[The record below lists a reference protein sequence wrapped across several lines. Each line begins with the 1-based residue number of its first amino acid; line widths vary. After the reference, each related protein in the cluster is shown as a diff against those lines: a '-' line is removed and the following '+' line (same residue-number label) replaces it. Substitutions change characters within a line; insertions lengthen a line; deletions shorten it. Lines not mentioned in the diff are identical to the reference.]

1 MSHNHATIAI
11 PGYRVG
17 CWTAPPGHADVTFAV
32 RFLAVGTVRGR
43 FTGCDIALVTHQDPF
58 GSAVT
63 ATIDTAS
70 IDTGNEKRDNHLCSA
85 DYLDAETF
93 PTVSYRS
100 TAVLRIENRWIVD
113 GDLTLRGHTRRVPL
127 AVEVIG
133 FGQDR
138 RANFSATA
146 QIDRRDFGID
156 VPLDGGGAVVG
167 RKVSISLQVQA
178 VLKEAP

>member
-1 MSHNHATIAI
+1 MSRHPATIAI

-17 CWTAPPGHADVTFAV
+17 NWKAPLGCSDVTFAI
-32 RFLAVGTVRGR
+32 RLLAVGKVRGR
-43 FTGCDIALVTHQDPF
+43 FTGCAVALVTHQDPF

-70 IDTGNEKRDNHLCSA
+70 IDTGNDKRDGHLRSA
-85 DYLDAETF
+85 DYLDVETY
-93 PTVSYRS
+93 PTMSYRS
-100 TAVLRIENRWIVD
+100 TAVLRIADRWIVD
-113 GDLTLRGHTRRVPL
+113 GDLTLRGVTRRVPL

-133 FGQDR
+133 FGQGRQAD
-138 RANFSATA
+138 FSATA

-167 RKVSISLQVQA
+167 RTVLISLQVRA